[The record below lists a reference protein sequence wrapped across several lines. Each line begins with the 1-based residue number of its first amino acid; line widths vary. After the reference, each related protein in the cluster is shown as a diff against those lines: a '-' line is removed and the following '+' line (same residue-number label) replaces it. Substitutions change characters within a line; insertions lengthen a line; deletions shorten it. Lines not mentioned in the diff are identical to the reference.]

1 MKEIIQH
8 PTYGEIVYE
17 ESFWTGKRSLIIGG
31 APAEKRTT
39 TEYVFGDDK
48 TLVSIKGNYLYGISL
63 VIKGETIE
71 ITPKPRWYEIAVAAI
86 PVVLAIVW
94 GNSPVLCAIL
104 PMMGGALGG
113 GLGALFGLTALM
125 QMKKQ
130 PKLLNKLLIGLGIVA
145 AWTVISVL
153 VASALVAAMMQA
165 AN

>member
-31 APAEKRTT
+31 APAEKRTK

-104 PMMGGALGG
+104 PMLGGALGG

-130 PKLLNKLLIGLGIVA
+130 PKLLNKLLIGLGIVV

>member
-31 APAEKRTT
+31 APAEKRTK

-48 TLVSIKGNYLYGISL
+48 TLVFIKGNYLYGISL

-104 PMMGGALGG
+104 PMLGGALGG
-113 GLGALFGLTALM
+113 GLSALFGLTALM

-165 AN
+165 TN

>member
-8 PTYGEIVYE
+8 PMYGEIVYE

-31 APAEKRTT
+31 APAEKRTK

-71 ITPKPRWYEIAVAAI
+71 ITPKPRWYEIAVSVI
-86 PVVLAIVW
+86 PFVLAIVW
-94 GNSPVLCAIL
+94 GNSPELCAIL
-104 PMMGGALGG
+104 PMLGGAIGG

-130 PKLLNKLLIGLGIVA
+130 PKLLNKLLIGLGIVV
-145 AWTVISVL
+145 AWTVISVVL
-153 VASALVAAMMQA
+153 ASALAAAIMQA